1 MTRDTECYRRVTPRD
16 RGCGGRYTYLFP
28 APYPGPAQ
36 DSASRF
42 QDFADTAGGGAFFG
56 PTPSSDEGVPQ
67 SQSSGMVGV
76 GMKETYVGS

>member
-1 MTRDTECYRRVTPRD
+1 MTQCYIRLRVPTRD
-16 RGCGGRYTYLFP
+16 RGCGDRYTYLFP
-28 APYPGPAQ
+28 APYPVPAQ

-67 SQSSGMVGV
+67 SKSSGMVGV
-76 GMKETYVGS
+76 GMKETFVGS